1 MRKSKILEHALLN
14 DSLLYGNTRGDYH
27 QLNSLTVLLCLEVM
41 MYVPQDHQR
50 IFFLFGHTSINICFR
65 AAPLVFTIAAL
76 TFGSIVFVVYLIN
89 SM

>member
-50 IFFLFGHTSINICFR
+50 IFFCLDIHRLTY
-65 AAPLVFTIAAL
+65 AL
-76 TFGSIVFVVYLIN
+76 EQRHWFSRLQR
-89 SM
+89 